1 MNPTGEFCANVT
13 AVIARSLASPPA
25 TLTGGFTYLPV
36 GSANIAD
43 TPPPGGIVFMISG
56 TNDLQTLIGAQKF
69 KVAAVFTLDTAQ
81 QIWKIYVVGAPTNS
95 LTSVKATDIVI
106 LRR

>member
-1 MNPTGEFCANVT
+1 MIAASAVQITTAISSCADS
-13 AVIARSLASPPA
+13 APAALA
-25 TLTGGFTYLPV
+25 GGFTYLPI
-36 GSANIAD
+36 GSANVAD
-43 TPPPGGIVFMISG
+43 TPPPGGIVVMVSG

-95 LTSVKATDIVI
+95 LTSVKTTDIVI